1 MNALCVI
8 LWLGLA
14 ESAEHNVFT
23 TINAAALPYYDS
35 SETFLTLNQG
45 TVKGRRYPELGI
57 DIFYGEFYSIATTKS
72 SLNASRYSVR

>member
-8 LWLGLA
+8 LGIGLV
-14 ESAEHNVFT
+14 ESVEHNVFT

-57 DIFYGEFYSIATTKS
+57 DIFYGELYLIDTKS
-72 SLNASRYSVR
+72 CALNPSRYSIR